1 MGGLMQQLQRMQ
13 EEVVRVQESLKDETV
28 TATAGGGMVTV
39 VMNGHQELVSLSIKP
54 EAVDPND
61 VEMLQDMLIAAFKS
75 AQEQARALAAERLG
89 AVTGGIS
96 VPGLM

>member
-13 EEVVRVQESLKDETV
+13 EELARVQESLKDETV

-54 EAVDPND
+54 EVVDPND
-61 VEMLQDMLIAAFKS
+61 VEMLQDMLIASFKS

>member
-13 EEVVRVQESLKDETV
+13 EELVRVQESLKDETV

-39 VMNGHQELVSLSIKP
+39 VMNGHQDLMSLSIKP

-89 AVTGGIS
+89 TVTGGIS

>member
-13 EEVVRVQESLKDETV
+13 EELVRVQESLKDETV
-28 TATAGGGMVTV
+28 TTTAGGGMVTV
-39 VMNGHQELVSLSIKP
+39 VMNGHQDLVSLNIKP

>member
-1 MGGLMQQLQRMQ
+1 MGVFMQQLQRVQ
-13 EEVVRVQESLKDETV
+13 EEVIRIQESLKDETV

-39 VMNGHQELVSLSIKP
+39 VMNGHQELVSVTIAP

-75 AQEQARALAAERLG
+75 AQEQVRALAAERMD
-89 AVTGGIS
+89 AVAGDLS
-96 VPGLM
+96 LPGFM